1 MSDSTIS
8 IGTKL
13 RHARKIK
20 GMRLCDLADQVDCSE
35 GFLSKLENDK
45 VKPSLQLLHRI
56 VAVLETSISTLFS
69 ETNDDIVSRAG
80 TRQILHTSNIR
91 PGEGVSLET
100 LVSPTPGHLLFATIH
115 IVGPGGGSSGP
126 IVHEGEEVGY
136 VLEGELDLNVDGTEY
151 HLTPG
156 DSFFFPSQK
165 PHGYRNPTDKET
177 RVLWVNTP
185 PTF

>member
-1 MSDSTIS
+1 MTDTTFP
-8 IGTKL
+8 IGIKL
-13 RHARKIK
+13 RHARKLK
-20 GMRLCDLADQVDCSE
+20 GMRLCDLAEQVECSE

-56 VAVLETSISTLFS
+56 AAVLETSISNLFS
-69 ETNDDIVSRAG
+69 ENNTNIVSPAG
-80 TRQILHTSNIR
+80 TRQVLHTSNIR

-100 LVSPTPGHLLFATIH
+100 LISPSSGNLLFGAIH
-115 IVGPGGGSSGP
+115 IVSAGGGSSGT
-126 IVHEGEEVGY
+126 IIHEGEELGY
-136 VLEGELDLNVDGTEY
+136 ILEGELDLNVDGTEY
-151 HLTPG
+151 HLKPG
-156 DSFFFPSQK
+156 DSFFFPSRL

>member
-1 MSDSTIS
+1 MNDPTFP

-13 RHARKIK
+13 RHARKLK
-20 GMRLCDLADQVDCSE
+20 GMRLCDLADQVECSE

-69 ETNDDIVSRAG
+69 ETNNSVVSRAG
-80 TRQILHTSNIR
+80 ERQVLHTSNIR

-100 LVSPTPGHLLFATIH
+100 LMSPSNVHLLFASIH
-115 IVGPGGGSSGP
+115 IVRSGGGSSGT
-126 IVHEGEEVGY
+126 IAHDGEEIGY
-136 VLEGELDLNVDGTEY
+136 VLEGELDLEVDGTEY
-151 HLTPG
+151 HLMPG
-156 DSFFFPSQK
+156 DSFFFSSRL

-177 RVLWVNTP
+177 RILWVNTP